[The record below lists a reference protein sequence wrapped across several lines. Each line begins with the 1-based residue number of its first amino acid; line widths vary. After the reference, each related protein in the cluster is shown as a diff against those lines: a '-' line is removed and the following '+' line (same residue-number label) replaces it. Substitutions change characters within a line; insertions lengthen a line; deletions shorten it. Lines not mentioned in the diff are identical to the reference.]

1 MSFDVH
7 WPPQPTQP
15 VTRIRSAGTQLTCG
29 LFARLTKFNGSF
41 QMHDSKIIPPL
52 RRSSFFTYISPGPMI
67 SLTSYFSVPKG
78 DSDIRL
84 MYDGT
89 KSSLNNS
96 LWAPWFPLPTIESHL
111 RSVEASTYMG
121 DIDISEMFL
130 NFMLHPRLQPYA
142 RIDLTPYFGKE
153 ESCV

>member
-1 MSFDVH
+1 ML
-7 WPPQPTQP
+7 PQWKIPQHKETNPEQ
-15 VTRIRSAGTQLTCG
+15 RELIRETFTTV
-29 LFARLTKFNGSF
+29 R
-41 QMHDSKIIPPL
+41 SKG
-52 RRSSFFTYISPGPMI
+52 YISPGPMV